1 MNEPRR
7 LREDPELRQA
17 FEDERL
23 ALGPH
28 DLAALRARVVAGSP
42 VPATP
47 SGPRWPTLV
56 GISGLTA
63 ALVSVALWAILPSG
77 PVIPPPQ
84 STPAPPVL
92 LVGEPRMP
100 TRVAVPGVDTED
112 PVEPDLPAPAPVV
125 APVEVGTVQAPEPVE
140 TVETPAV
147 PEPAPVDHGLRMT
160 APRADLQ
167 AELEDYNRALD
178 AASASRWSEARERYA
193 AYLEAWP
200 SGRLRDEAQLGLLG
214 ALVRSDRPG
223 EAESLATRLLADPAL
238 ARRAEDIRLLR
249 AEALVELDR
258 CDDALAVLED
268 VRRSARVTA
277 VRNACRRKR

>member
-42 VPATP
+42 VPAPP

-84 STPAPPVL
+84 STPAPPVEDGSRNRLWAIIGL
-92 LVGEPRMP
+92 LALG
-100 TRVAVPGVDTED
+100 
-112 PVEPDLPAPAPVV
+112 LVV
-125 APVEVGTVQAPEPVE
+125 A
-140 TVETPAV
+140 
-147 PEPAPVDHGLRMT
+147 
-160 APRADLQ
+160 
-167 AELEDYNRALD
+167 ALF
-178 AASASRWSEARERYA
+178 
-193 AYLEAWP
+193 
-200 SGRLRDEAQLGLLG
+200 
-214 ALVRSDRPG
+214 
-223 EAESLATRLLADPAL
+223 LAFK
-238 ARRAEDIRLLR
+238 
-249 AEALVELDR
+249 
-258 CDDALAVLED
+258 
-268 VRRSARVTA
+268 
-277 VRNACRRKR
+277 N